1 MDVGRAG
8 EAGTVDFQRKSFQ
21 NVKQFSTLYFHSLDK
36 IFQSERLKHCQSL
49 FKINKNVQ
57 SIKVKTKKSE
67 KSRRRSRIWREVV
80 ETKMTMKCRSEWK
93 FNLKMKINFQKYF
106 NEASVS
112 RFDFISY
119 NTPRAPPG
127 SPLPIQT
134 KIFLNF
140 IISLIMTEIVMKMYL
155 I

>member
-57 SIKVKTKKSE
+57 SIKVKTKKIGK
-67 KSRRRSRIWREVV
+67 KSQTLQDLAGSCGDEDDDEVQIGM
-80 ETKMTMKCRSEWK
+80 E
-93 FNLKMKINFQKYF
+93 
-106 NEASVS
+106 
-112 RFDFISY
+112 
-119 NTPRAPPG
+119 
-127 SPLPIQT
+127 IQ
-134 KIFLNF
+134 FEDEN
-140 IISLIMTEIVMKMYL
+140 
-155 I
+155 